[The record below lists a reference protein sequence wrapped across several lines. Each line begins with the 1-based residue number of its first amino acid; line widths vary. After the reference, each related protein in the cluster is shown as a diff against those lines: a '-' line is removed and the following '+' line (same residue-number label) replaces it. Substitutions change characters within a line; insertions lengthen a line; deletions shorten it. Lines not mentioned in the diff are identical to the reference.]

1 MLRPER
7 MGREPVLKLIVAFAL
22 PSIAGMLAGSLYN
35 IVDRMFVGRVVGPE
49 GLAAISVCFPFML
62 ILISLCFLFG
72 IGALPLISRAL
83 GERAPERAELVLGNV
98 VSSILILGVALT
110 VFGLLETDSLLRLSG
125 ADEKLLPMAREYM
138 RIILMGVPAAMFS
151 FAMNFCVQ
159 AEGQPLFAMG
169 TQIVGAVSN
178 TILDALFIWGWGWG
192 IAGAAWGTILSQ
204 MLSMLWVS
212 SFYWRRRGCLRIRAS
227 CCVPRLDVLE
237 RILALGF
244 PPFLTEVSFSV
255 FFILFNRSMNTY
267 GGPIAVS
274 ALGAFLGWDSLLFLP
289 VIGVG
294 EAVQAIFGYN
304 WGARLPGRVLEA
316 LKWALILATGY
327 FVGSVLVVRLFVH
340 EMLLFFTADPGLLAL
355 ASEGMGI
362 AYAGSV
368 FSGIALIANSF
379 FQGLGRARLSLL
391 LTLSRQFLMLIPAI
405 LILPRFWGVKGVWA
419 CFPALDMG
427 GGVLAF
433 FLLLRYY
440 KKLGFD
446 RCDGRGTEPGKSDR
460 ERDPVPGEVA
470 ER

>member
-1 MLRPER
+1 
-7 MGREPVLKLIVAFAL
+7 
-22 PSIAGMLAGSLYN
+22 
-35 IVDRMFVGRVVGPE
+35 
-49 GLAAISVCFPFML
+49 
-62 ILISLCFLFG
+62 
-72 IGALPLISRAL
+72 
-83 GERAPERAELVLGNV
+83 
-98 VSSILILGVALT
+98 
-110 VFGLLETDSLLRLSG
+110 
-125 ADEKLLPMAREYM
+125 
-138 RIILMGVPAAMFS
+138 
-151 FAMNFCVQ
+151 
-159 AEGQPLFAMG
+159 
-169 TQIVGAVSN
+169 
-178 TILDALFIWGWGWG
+178 
-192 IAGAAWGTILSQ
+192 
-204 MLSMLWVS
+204 MLSVLWVS
-212 SFYWRRRGCLRIRAS
+212 SFYWRRRGCLRVRAS
-227 CCVPRLDVLE
+227 CCVPRFDILK

-244 PPFLTEVSFSV
+244 PPCLTEVSFSV

-405 LILPRFWGVKGVWA
+405 FILPRFWGVKGVWA

-440 KKLGFD
+440 KKLGLD

-460 ERDPVPGEVA
+460 ERDLAPGEVA

>member
-1 MLRPER
+1 MLQPER
-7 MGREPVLKLIVAFAL
+7 MGREPVLELIVAFAL

-62 ILISLCFLFG
+62 LLISLCFLFG

-83 GERAPERAELVLGNV
+83 GERDPERAELVLGNV
-98 VSSILILGVALT
+98 VSSVLILSVVLMAL
-110 VFGLLETDSLLRLSG
+110 GMLETDSLLRLSG
-125 ADEKLLPMAREYM
+125 ADEK
-138 RIILMGVPAAMFS
+138 
-151 FAMNFCVQ
+151 AMNFCVQ

-204 MLSMLWVS
+204 MLSVLWVS
-212 SFYWRRRGCLRIRAS
+212 SFYWRRRGCLRVRAS
-227 CCVPRLDVLE
+227 CCVPRFDILK

-244 PPFLTEVSFSV
+244 PPCLTEVSFSV

-274 ALGAFLGWDSLLFLP
+274 ALGAFLGWDSLWFLP

-304 WGARLPGRVLEA
+304 WGARLLGRVLEA

-362 AYAGSV
+362 AYAGTV

-405 LILPRFWGVKGVWA
+405 FILPRFWGVKGVWA

-440 KKLGFD
+440 KKLGLD
-446 RCDGRGTEPGKSDR
+446 RCDGRGTESGKSDR
-460 ERDPVPGEVA
+460 ERDLAPGEVA